1 LKNNSDLKSLIF
13 NLANSVECLQTGG
26 TGTGGTKG
34 SKGKTIRSYNDQAVR
49 QGKDNVKGYGAYV
62 ERSYEESSQLSD

>member
-1 LKNNSDLKSLIF
+1 MKELCYG
-13 NLANSVECLQTGG
+13 SVCSGIEQHAMRV
-26 TGTGGTKG
+26 GTGGTKG

-62 ERSYEESSQLSD
+62 EQSYEESGQLSA